1 MPWLAYSL
9 FFNATALHAFD
20 WRIIPRS
27 NSNSEGESM
36 ERLIKSKHNGNYQ
49 QIVPTGTLRFLDF
62 GRLQLPEGEHYSGSN
77 GTRESVLDVFS
88 GTATVTIQSGS
99 AKQTFDKVGA
109 RGDVFSGPP
118 VMLYIPPNSSYEIK
132 SQTGKLDAGIFSAPS
147 ACKAPPALLAGPTVT
162 KNEAGR
168 DNWRRT
174 VYSALSVNT
183 PAERLLAGETLNP
196 PGNWSSYPPHKH
208 DHSNPPQ
215 EAVLEEI
222 YFFRVKPVGGVGFIW
237 TYTAPNDPAGFSNV
251 FVVEDGD
258 TVLLPKGYHPV
269 VAAPGYELHY
279 TWVLAGEERRYG
291 AWADDP
297 RHAWVKNQ

>member
-1 MPWLAYSL
+1 
-9 FFNATALHAFD
+9 
-20 WRIIPRS
+20 
-27 NSNSEGESM
+27 M
-36 ERLIKSKHNGNYQ
+36 ERLIKSKQNGNYR
-49 QIVPTGTLRFLDF
+49 QIVGPGTMRFLDF
-62 GRLQLPEGEHYSGSN
+62 GRMQLPKGERFSGTT

-88 GTATVTIQSGS
+88 GTASVSVACPGQS
-99 AKQTFDKVGA
+99 KQSFAQVGG
-109 RGDVFSGPP
+109 RMDVFSAPP
-118 VMLYIPPNSSYEIK
+118 VMVYIPPQASYEIVAE
-132 SQTGKLDAGIFSAPS
+132 SGSLDAGIFSAPS
-147 ACKAPPALLAGPTVT
+147 ECTAQAALLQGAAV
-162 KNEAGR
+162 EAKEVGR
-168 DNWRRT
+168 DNWQRT
-174 VYSALSVNT
+174 VYSALDLKT

-196 PGNWSSYPPHKH
+196 AGNWSSYPPHKH
-208 DHSNPPQ
+208 DRSNPPQ

-222 YFFRVKPVGGVGFIW
+222 YFFRVKPAGGFGLMW
-237 TYTAPNDPAGFSNV
+237 TYTAPGDPDGFSNV

>member
-1 MPWLAYSL
+1 MQR
-9 FFNATALHAFD
+9 H
-20 WRIIPRS
+20 
-27 NSNSEGESM
+27 
-36 ERLIKSKHNGNYQ
+36 IKAHSDGKVSQ
-49 QIVPTGTLRFLDF
+49 VVSPGTMRFLDF
-62 GRLQLPEGEHYSGSN
+62 ARLQFARNEKHA
-77 GTRESVLDVFS
+77 GTTGGREYVLDVFA
-88 GTATVTIQSGS
+88 GGGRVTVDG
-99 AKQTFDKVGA
+99 AGKQRTFEPVGGRA
-109 RGDVFSGPP
+109 DVFSGPP
-118 VMLYIPPNSSYEIK
+118 AMVYLPPNCSYEIT
-132 SQTGKLDAGIFSAPS
+132 SLSDEFDAGLFSAPS
-147 ACKAPPALLAGPTVT
+147 KAAAEPKLLEGGAVT
-162 KNEAGR
+162 AKEVGR

-174 VYSALSVNT
+174 VYSALAETV

-208 DHSNPPQ
+208 DRRNPPN
-215 EAVLEEI
+215 EAVMEEI
-222 YFFRVKPVGGVGFIW
+222 YFFRVRPPQGYGFIW
-237 TYTAPNDPAGFSNV
+237 TYTAAEDPEGFSTV